1 VSPQRLVKLYKFVW
15 LKLIAYS
22 YYDAASERG
31 KNSQENPTQLV
42 VFARID
48 VKKPGA
54 ICIEE
59 NRTKLF
65 LETEKAVST
74 P

>member
-1 VSPQRLVKLYKFVW
+1 

-22 YYDAASERG
+22 YYDAASARG
-31 KNSQENPTQLV
+31 RNSQENPTGLV
-42 VFARID
+42 VFARMN
-48 VKKPGA
+48 VKELGG
-54 ICIEE
+54 IGIEE

-65 LETEKAVST
+65 LETENAVLT

>member
-1 VSPQRLVKLYKFVW
+1 M
-15 LKLIAYS
+15 KLIAYS
-22 YYDAASERG
+22 YYDAAFARG
-31 KNSQENPTQLV
+31 RNSQENPTQLV
-42 VFARID
+42 VFARME
-48 VKKPGA
+48 VKKTGA

-65 LETEKAVST
+65 LETEKAVAM

>member
-1 VSPQRLVKLYKFVW
+1 

-22 YYDAASERG
+22 YYDAASARG
-31 KNSQENPTQLV
+31 RNSQENPTLLV
-42 VFARID
+42 VFARIN
-48 VKKPGA
+48 VKELGA
-54 ICIEE
+54 IGIEE

-65 LETEKAVST
+65 LETEKAVAT

>member
-1 VSPQRLVKLYKFVW
+1 LA

-22 YYDAASERG
+22 YYDATFGREC
-31 KNSQENPTQLV
+31 NSQDNPTLLV
-42 VFARID
+42 VFARMS
-48 VKKPGA
+48 VKGLEL
-54 ICIEE
+54 IGEE

-65 LETEKAVST
+65 LETENAVAK

>member
-1 VSPQRLVKLYKFVW
+1 V
-15 LKLIAYS
+15 
-22 YYDAASERG
+22 
-31 KNSQENPTQLV
+31 V
-42 VFARID
+42 VFARIS

-54 ICIEE
+54 IAIEE

-65 LETEKAVST
+65 PETENAVGT